1 MQGYEYLAKT
11 LKGYGVTHVYYTQT
25 IFRLAINEMN
35 KLGITSVLAHSENAA
50 GYMADGYARASGRP
64 GICMSQ
70 SIGAANLLGGIHDA
84 FLANSPVIALTGK
97 KSPVYQY
104 KNCYQESDHRL
115 MYEGVTKFN
124 AEMQDP
130 QQVGFLIRQAFR
142 EATTLKARPVHI
154 DVPDFMGTALEMA
167 EIKDGLFIDEMHMRY
182 PSYRTP
188 AEEGQV
194 EKAAAA
200 IGKAKKPVI
209 VAGRGA
215 AVSGAGSALYELAKK
230 ADIPIVTSPDGKGLI
245 DERDPLW
252 AGIVG
257 AYGIDCGNKTAK
269 SADLVIF
276 VGTQTS
282 DQTTSDWSMPARDVK
297 VIHIDVD
304 PTELGKNYP
313 GTIGLLGDARTIA
326 EQLSAAASKA
336 TRPEWRAEVSGYVKA
351 MEDEYNVL
359 KASDSIPMRPD
370 RLCAELNKVLPD
382 DAILVADTGFSAVW
396 CASMLRLKSTQS
408 FYRAAGSLGWA
419 FPAAMG
425 AKCAVPDRP
434 VICFAGDG
442 AAYYHIAEMET
453 AVRKGIKTVTIVNN
467 NQVLGQTSRGL
478 RGIYKDNWNESA
490 THYTFAP
497 VSFSKVAAEFGA
509 FALRVEDPAQVAAA
523 VQKAL
528 DQDKPALIEVVTDK
542 DAYVPPSL
550 KA

>member
-1 MQGYEYLAKT
+1 MQGYEYLARM
-11 LKGYGVTHVYYTQT
+11 LKGYGVTHVFYTQT

-64 GICMSQ
+64 GVCMSQ
-70 SIGAANLLGGIHDA
+70 SIGAANLMGGIHDA

-142 EATTLKARPVHI
+142 EATTLKAHPVHI

-167 EIKDGLFIDEMHMRY
+167 EIKDGLFIDEMHTKY

-188 AEEGQV
+188 AEDSQV
-194 EKAAAA
+194 EKAAQA
-200 IGKAKKPVI
+200 IAKAKKPVI

-215 AVSGAGSALYELAKK
+215 AVSGAGAALYELAKK
-230 ADIPIVTSPDGKGLI
+230 ADIPVATSPDGKCLI
-245 DERDPLW
+245 DEVDSLW

-257 AYGIDCGNKTAK
+257 AYGIDCGNRTAK

-276 VGTQTS
+276 VGTQTN
-282 DQTTSDWSMPARDVK
+282 DQTTSDWSMPARGVQI
-297 VIHIDVD
+297 IHIDVD
-304 PTELGKNYP
+304 PAELGKNYP
-313 GTIGLLGDARTIA
+313 GTIGLLGDARTVA
-326 EQLSAAASKA
+326 EQLLEAVSRAA
-336 TRPEWRAEVSGYVKA
+336 RPEWRAEVAGYVKA
-351 MEDEYNVL
+351 MEDEYSAA
-359 KASDSIPMRPD
+359 KAIDSKPMRPD

-382 DAILVADTGFSAVW
+382 DAIIVADTGFSAVW
-396 CASMLRLKSTQS
+396 SAAMLRLKPTQS
-408 FYRAAGSLGWA
+408 YYRAAGSLGWS
-419 FPAAMG
+419 FPAALG
-425 AKCAVPDRP
+425 AKCSVPERP
-434 VICFAGDG
+434 VICFSGDG
-442 AAYYHIAEMET
+442 AIYYHIAEMET
-453 AVRKGIKTVTIVNN
+453 AVRKGIKTVTVVNN
-467 NQVLGQTSRGL
+467 NQVLAQTSRGL
-478 RGIYKDNWNESA
+478 RGIYKDNWSESA

-497 VSFSKVAAEFGA
+497 VNFSNVAAEFGA

-523 VQKAL
+523 VQQAL
-528 DQDKPALIEVVTDK
+528 EQDRPALVEVVTDK
-542 DAYVPPSL
+542 DVYVPPAF
-550 KA
+550 KP